1 MHLFRWTRGKGR
13 ATSTDTLGD
22 PLFQW
27 FSTLIALGVVGVLIL
42 IAIVLFF
49 EAEASIRAFG
59 WSFLSGTVWNPQPP
73 LLFGAF
79 PFVYGT
85 LVTSALALLFGVPI
99 SLGIAIFLSE
109 LAPPWIRIPLTYVVE
124 LLAAVPSVVYGLWG
138 IFVLAP
144 VMRTAIE
151 PFIQGTL
158 GFLPIFQGTPIGL
171 DKLSAGVILAIMI
184 IPTISSVSREAF
196 LAVPD
201 SQREAA
207 LSLGATRWETT
218 RLAVLRYARAGIFGA
233 VILGV
238 GRAIIPLGS
247 ILLEASIRGLR
258 SLSPALLTSTTGGGG
273 IGNAIQGTLI
283 LILLSALVSLP
294 VGILTGIY
302 LAEFGKNRLG
312 AAVRFFVEVMTQVP
326 SMVVGI
332 FVYSLVLEL
341 GLIGLGSPRLV
352 FSTISG
358 VLALST
364 IMVPFVARTSE
375 EALRLVPI
383 AVRESS
389 LALGIPR

>member
-13 ATSTDTLGD
+13 GTSTATLGE

-27 FSTLIALGVVGVLIL
+27 FSTLLALGVVGVLIP
-42 IAIVLFF
+42 IATLLSS

-59 WSFLSGTVWNPQPP
+59 SSFLGGTVWNPQPP

-109 LAPPWIRIPLTYVVE
+109 LAPPWIRVPLTYVVE

-233 VILGV
+233 VIIGL
-238 GRAIIPLGS
+238 GRAVG
-247 ILLEASIRGLR
+247 ETMAV
-258 SLSPALLTSTTGGGG
+258 TMT
-273 IGNAIQGTLI
+273 IGNRAAFFGSLFEPGQTIASQIASRWLDAVPPLELGALIQLGLV
-283 LILLSALVSLP
+283 LMLVSLFINLFARLM
-294 VGILTGIY
+294 VGRFLRVGEG
-302 LAEFGKNRLG
+302 AE
-312 AAVRFFVEVMTQVP
+312 
-326 SMVVGI
+326 
-332 FVYSLVLEL
+332 
-341 GLIGLGSPRLV
+341 
-352 FSTISG
+352 
-358 VLALST
+358 
-364 IMVPFVARTSE
+364 
-375 EALRLVPI
+375 
-383 AVRESS
+383 
-389 LALGIPR
+389 